1 MDAVFHPLSDLFA
14 QLGLPNS
21 AAEID
26 AFVAR
31 HAPLASSVALA
42 DAPFWTASQ
51 VEFLREALEAD
62 ADWAEAVDHLDAQ
75 LRVGG

>member
-31 HAPLASSVALA
+31 HAPLSSTVALV
-42 DAPFWTASQ
+42 DAPFWTPSQ
-51 VEFLREALEAD
+51 VEFLSESLDAD
-62 ADWAEAVDHLDAQ
+62 ADWAEAVDHLDAR